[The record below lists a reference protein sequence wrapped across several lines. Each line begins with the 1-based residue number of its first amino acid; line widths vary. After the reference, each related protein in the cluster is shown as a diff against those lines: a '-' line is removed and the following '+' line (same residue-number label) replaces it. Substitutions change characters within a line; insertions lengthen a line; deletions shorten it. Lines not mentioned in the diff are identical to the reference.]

1 MPTRAQSESGFQTQ
15 AGTGKL
21 RVLVCETSGVQRQ
34 ILSARLAEEGFEVE
48 TASNGQDA
56 FTLIQANTSDILIT
70 GVELPDFSGLELCWK
85 IKSDPDCAHIHTIV
99 LSASNE
105 LARLAEALDSGADDF
120 LRKPWNDAEFRARL
134 RAASRIVR
142 LQQRLVEEASIDAL
156 TGVMNRRS
164 LLRSLE
170 RDLDSCRLSA
180 APIHLA
186 MIDLDRFKSINDT
199 HGHASGDAVLV
210 HLAVLVRG
218 FLKRGERFGRLGGEE
233 FALVLPH
240 TDRNSAEQRCEAL
253 RGLIE
258 ANPAPVPG
266 GNVLAVTASLGLA
279 GALGKSDEYSAALL
293 LDQADEALYR
303 AKSAGRNQVC
313 LAA

>member
-1 MPTRAQSESGFQTQ
+1 MPTRARPDFAFEGRTET
-15 AGTGKL
+15 AKL

-34 ILSARLAEEGFEVE
+34 ILSARLAEEGFAVE
-48 TASNGQDA
+48 AASNGRDA
-56 FTLIQANTSDILIT
+56 LTLIQANSADILIT
-70 GVELPDFSGLELCWK
+70 GVELRDFSGLELCWK

-170 RDLDSCRLSA
+170 RDLETCKLSS
-180 APIHLA
+180 APLQLA

-199 HGHASGDAVLV
+199 HGHAAGDAVLV
-210 HLAVLVRG
+210 NLAVLVRG

-240 TDRNSAEQRCEAL
+240 TDRDTAETRCEDL
-253 RGLIE
+253 RRLIE
-258 ANPAPVPG
+258 ANPAPIPG
-266 GNVLAVTASLGLA
+266 GDALPVTASLGLA
-279 GALGKSDEYSAALL
+279 GASGKPDQYNATDL